1 MQAATT
7 HIHGQHG
14 SGCGCHAAQEIWVK
28 KTAVVLRRGGG
39 AEQEAM
45 QVRNGARERVSRNRT
60 QGGETNRQKKQQGS
74 NCKYVRPVN

>member
-1 MQAATT
+1 MDPGAGAMPRKR
-7 HIHGQHG
+7 
-14 SGCGCHAAQEIWVK
+14 SGWK